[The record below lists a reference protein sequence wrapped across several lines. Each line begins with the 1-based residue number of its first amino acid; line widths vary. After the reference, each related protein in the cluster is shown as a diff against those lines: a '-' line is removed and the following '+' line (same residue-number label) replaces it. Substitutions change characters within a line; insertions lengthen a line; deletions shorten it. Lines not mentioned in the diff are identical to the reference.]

1 MAIRRTEEAGMQ
13 PLDGPHGYYRM
24 REAQEREMAAK
35 AKDDNA
41 RHVHLALAEQY
52 KRLADCGEVLP

>member
-1 MAIRRTEEAGMQ
+1 MQ

-52 KRLADCGEVLP
+52 RRLADSREVLP